1 MNWLATG
8 DPVNAPRI
16 KAGLRYLLRRAL
28 LRVLRVRVTY
38 KDSTAAILA
47 SGEACILAC
56 NHVSLLDG
64 IIVALAS
71 PVPLAFAVDTEYSRG
86 VGVTTRFLHV
96 LAWMGFGKIV
106 PIDAT
111 APFGI
116 RNLLTELTH
125 GGRVMVFPEGCISET
140 GRRGID
146 QPGVK
151 WLADRSGVVVAEL
164 EIRGAEQSLL
174 FAKSGSVMW
183 PRIRLLF

>member
-1 MNWLATG
+1 MLR
-8 DPVNAPRI
+8 PV
-16 KAGLRYLLRRAL
+16 LLRM
-28 LRVLRVRVTY
+28 LRVRVTY
-38 KDSTAAILA
+38 KASTAAILS
-47 SGEACILAC
+47 SGEPSILVC

-86 VGVTTRFLHV
+86 AGATTRFLQV
-96 LAWMGFGKIV
+96 LGWLGFGKII

-116 RNLLTELTH
+116 RSLLTELTR
-125 GGRVMVFPEGCISET
+125 GGRVMVFPEGRISET
-140 GRRGID
+140 GQRGFD

-151 WLADRSGVVVAEL
+151 WLADRSGVAVAEL
-164 EIRGAEQSLL
+164 EIRGAEQSRL
-174 FAKSGSVMW
+174 FAKGGSAMW